1 MKKTFLFAAFAA
13 LCMTSCMNEEFP
25 TLTPTTTG
33 YGYISVN
40 ASNDPVIETRADV
53 NVQDLSNWTIETLKV
68 GEETRQEWTSQ
79 TKYEAG
85 TYTVYARNY
94 ETDFAWMEAN
104 DNWGAA
110 YYEGYVDV
118 NVVAGKTTSADIDCG
133 KAQNGRITTS
143 FTLAE
148 VFEDVSITV
157 GVEDRNLEF
166 NKGNASNLAY
176 FAPGT
181 VSYTLRYKY
190 NKSEEKNIQGTVTVA
205 AGAEH
210 IISVSSDMNGII
222 NVSVTYDDSFTNG
235 ADENIFFDALTGEK
249 V

>member
-1 MKKTFLFAAFAA
+1 MKKTFLFAALAA

-25 TLTPTTTG
+25 TLNPSTTG

-53 NVQDLSNWTIETLKV
+53 KDLATWTIETSKA
-68 GEETRQEWTSQ
+68 GEAKKTWTSQ

-94 ETDFAWMEAN
+94 KTESAWMEAN
-104 DNWGAA
+104 DSWGAA
-110 YYEGYVDV
+110 YYEGDVDV
-118 NVVAGKTTSADIDCG
+118 NVVAGQTTSANIDCG

-143 FTLAE
+143 FSLAE

-157 GVEDRNLEF
+157 GVEDRKLVF
-166 NKGNASNLAY
+166 NEDNKSKLAY

-181 VSYTLRYKY
+181 VSYTLKYKY
-190 NKSEEKNIQGTVTVA
+190 NKSEEKNIQGTVTVVK
-205 AGAEH
+205 GTEH

-222 NVSVTYDDSFTNG
+222 KVSVTYDDSFEDG
-235 ADENIFFDALTGEK
+235 ADENIYFDALTGEK